1 MALSND
7 LISEFVKATMDKS
20 EPAKEST
27 AYGKIV
33 VKDGKEYVQLDG
45 SDLLTPIS
53 TTTVVKEEDRVMVTI
68 KNHTAIV
75 TGDLTNPSA
84 SNKDVTEI
92 GNKISEFEIVIADK
106 VTTEQ
111 LEAEVARIE
120 KLRTEELEATNAK
133 IETLEGKVAKIDKIE
148 ADVIE
153 VSGKISATEAEFD
166 TLRADIADF
175 KDVTAERVDAVEGNF
190 NNLSSDYAKFEE
202 TVTTRLE
209 AAEADIKDLDTE
221 KLDAET
227 AKITYATIDF
237 ANINEAA
244 VEKLFSDSG
253 IIKDLIM
260 SDGKVTG
267 ELVGVTIKGD
277 IIEGNTVKA
286 DKLVILGED
295 GLYYKLNVDALGETT
310 ASSDDKY
317 QNGLDGSVIIAES
330 ITAEKIAVDDLVAF
344 GATIGGFKINNH
356 AIYSG
361 VKNSI
366 KNTTTGIYLG
376 DDGQVNIGDQNNFL
390 KYYIDE
396 NGKYR
401 LEIQAD
407 SLRFGSSNTTIEE
420 YIQNNVEIA
429 APEAIKTVEG
439 TELVINDGKQI
450 IDFNI
455 YGKSE
460 QSPIYPVQ
468 LIDIPYNEVNK
479 TWRGITYTLK
489 PDNSITVKG
498 TCTEDTSFM
507 ALNGGYAAG
516 KYPIPEYLIPGETY
530 TISGGIYG
538 VGVALYLYRTDGTGK
553 TFVSYTNPATFVMP
567 AGYTYYGI
575 FLQVGLGVTV
585 DGIVHPMLNKGSS
598 ALPFTDG
605 YLKSKNIV
613 PTDFADWES
622 GQYALE
628 DGNKVTTATRIRV
641 KRLIKVCP
649 NTVYYAKTD
658 SYNFVLREYD
668 NSTAYCKSTGGLASS
683 DGCTFTTSANTYYI
697 GISLYEGTDYAT
709 FQSKWNEVKPFICL
723 NSEPN
728 KTYSAYS
735 RSIRHSKN
743 LFDYITTLRKSVN
756 GLTNTINPD
765 GSITVSGIPTGDYTS
780 IVPTGNI
787 DDLLEDGQQY
797 TISQSIDTY
806 SRVYLEVRAKNIS
819 TGNYVYY
826 TIQHGVNHKTFTVDK
841 STYSYDIYIVTGKV
855 SNWGTSSQT
864 ITCSY
869 QLEKG
874 STATS
879 FEKYGVTPSPEFP
892 SEIVSLGYENLF
904 KPTLVGNDG
913 VGIMRARC
921 SVEID
926 GDVFKVTAT
935 GSDAYVGEVTSTVG
949 TAYTGVRGYLMD
961 VTGAT
966 CISYKLSNPKFE
978 KNYITAY
985 DENLKSIKT
994 NEKRSHEDVHVLP
1007 AGTKYISFR
1016 FGASKS
1022 VAGETYETTVQINT
1036 GPIIHQHIPFGKYG
1050 YEIVHSGKNYFN
1062 ASLIPSS
1069 IGIVVSDNGKT
1080 IKMPLQTSGGGYT
1093 GTSKRLRELAP
1104 NLKVGDVVWLNFTR
1118 NLGYSYNNLIYL
1130 QEANSA
1136 WTNGASRT
1144 ITQKDLDSIVVLYAN
1159 SYDSGETGQ
1168 VILTDL
1174 RITKNVDDEF
1184 ESYRGNKILFTLDEP
1199 LRSTNNVIRD
1209 VARIQNGVLRVER
1222 KLGGVKFDGTEPWG
1236 FAGIGKLDQRF
1247 DLKLS
1252 DIGITN
1258 IASGKRYSSHF
1269 IVEGTNS
1276 NPWGYYY
1283 MSPEWLVINNNDNAI
1298 KTLADFK
1305 SWVAA
1310 NKPEFVYNLATP
1322 IIEEIG
1328 PVYVPISEGKLN
1340 TYYVTDP
1347 IVPDLYC
1354 KYGTIYA
1361 GLDGQSIYSVTD
1373 EFYVSTSKITLTG
1386 GSWSDE
1392 TPSWKAGKYLWT
1404 RSKIIY
1410 SNPTATEYTKPVC
1423 DSSWEAIN
1431 DIEVGGRNYIRSS
1444 RDFTRDADRAKG
1456 WVNSGNYTFTKEGDF
1471 TIASISKSGL
1481 AESSYFSLYTN
1492 LIDINV
1498 VKDKTVCISFDI
1510 KVDDVD
1516 AWDVQIPFIWEYDNG
1531 NRTRVGWR
1539 DMRLSDNTF
1548 NIHELQSGVWTR
1560 LVCIIPPD
1568 IEMGYSPGNSFD
1580 NVAYAG
1586 FRFCLFKNGSVHYR
1600 KAKLELGNTVTD
1612 WTPAP
1617 EDIEA
1622 ELSDTSTQIYNKITE
1637 VSADILIDAGE
1648 IVQEATKSLVTQTE
1662 FGEYKETAKTEMKTT
1677 SEGVFIELN
1686 ETHNGQKFSDLD
1698 GDIKKI
1704 NEKLNKNF
1712 SFTQDGMIIGSGD
1725 SAVKLIIDN
1734 ENGIIFERKDGY
1746 RLGYWD
1752 GNDFYAGNIVI
1763 RVDERAQFG
1772 NYAYIPKSDGSL
1784 MFTRVK

>member
-84 SNKDVTEI
+84 NNKDVTEI
-92 GNKISEFEIVIADK
+92 GDKISEFEIVIADK

-148 ADVIE
+148 TDMID
-153 VSGKISATEAEFD
+153 VSGKITATEAEID

-244 VEKLFSDSG
+244 VEKIFSDSG

-420 YIQNNVEIA
+420 YIQNNVEID
-429 APEAIKTVEG
+429 PPVAIKTVEG
-439 TELVINDGKQI
+439 THLNINDGKQI
-450 IDFNI
+450 LTFNI

-460 QSPIYPVQ
+460 QETR
-468 LIDIPYNEVNK
+468 NEVK
-479 TWRGITYTLK
+479 VVR
-489 PDNSITVKG
+489 
-498 TCTEDTSFM
+498 
-507 ALNGGYAAG
+507 
-516 KYPIPEYLIPGETY
+516 
-530 TISGGIYG
+530 
-538 VGVALYLYRTDGTGK
+538 
-553 TFVSYTNPATFVMP
+553 
-567 AGYTYYGI
+567 
-575 FLQVGLGVTV
+575 
-585 DGIVHPMLNKGSS
+585 
-598 ALPFTDG
+598 
-605 YLKSKNIV
+605 SKNIV
-613 PTDFADWES
+613 PTDFSNWES
-622 GQYALE
+622 GNW
-628 DGNKVTTATRIRV
+628 DMTTGNKADYPTRLRI
-641 KRLIKVCP
+641 KRLISVSP
-649 NTVYYAKTD
+649 NRAYYMETATH
-658 SYNFVLREYD
+658 YNMVIREYD
-668 NSTAYCKSTGGLASS
+668 SSKKLLKSNDVNYSLGGAV
-683 DGCTFTTSANTYYI
+683 FTTSATTSYI
-697 GISLYEGTDYAT
+697 SVTLYEGTDYAT
-709 FQSKWNEVKPFICL
+709 FQSKWDEVKPFICL
-723 NSEPN
+723 NEEPN
-728 KTYSAYS
+728 KTYSEYKTTYS
-735 RSIRHSKN
+735 VGKN
-743 LFDYITTLRKSVN
+743 LFDYITSLRPPMN
-756 GLTNTINPD
+756 GLTNTLNPD
-765 GSITVSGIPTGDYTS
+765 GSITVTGIPTGDYTS

-819 TGNYVYY
+819 TGNYVYH
-826 TIQHGVNHKTFTVDK
+826 TIQHGVNYKTFTVDK

-864 ITCSY
+864 ITCKY

-879 FEKYGVTPSPEFP
+879 FEKYGVSPSPDYP

-926 GDVFKVTAT
+926 GDVFKITAT
-935 GSDAYVGEVTSTVG
+935 GSDAYVGEVASTVG

-1007 AGTKYISFR
+1007 AGTKYVSFR

-1080 IKMPLQTSGGGYT
+1080 IKMPLKTSGGGYT
-1093 GTSKRLRELAP
+1093 GTSKTLRELAP

-1199 LRSTNNVIRD
+1199 LRGISKSVRD
-1209 VARIQNGVLRVER
+1209 VATIQNGILTVER
-1222 KLGGVKFDGTEPWG
+1222 KVGYKQIKPTMVQSFINDLGISKEARVDKFS
-1236 FAGIGKLDQRF
+1236 IGNVSGKDVFGLMSNTFRKAFTWNVD
-1247 DLKLS
+1247 K
-1252 DIGITN
+1252 IGIMFN
-1258 IASGKRYSSHF
+1258 A
-1269 IVEGTNS
+1269 GTN
-1276 NPWGYYY
+1276 NEQIAFRIP
-1283 MSPEWLVINNNDNAI
+1283 ID
-1298 KTLADFK
+1298 
-1305 SWVAA
+1305 
-1310 NKPEFVYNLATP
+1310 ATGTYFDEHTTY
-1322 IIEEIG
+1322 IIYELETPYVEEIG
-1328 PVYVPISEGKLN
+1328 PIYVPINEGKIN
-1340 TYYVTDP
+1340 SYHVTDQV
-1347 IVPDLYC
+1347 IPDLYSR
-1354 KYGTIYA
+1354 YGTIYA
-1361 GLDGQSIYSVTD
+1361 GLNGQSIYSVT
-1373 EFYVSTSKITLTG
+1373 EQFYVSNSKTTLSG

-1404 RSKIIY
+1404 RSKILY

-1444 RDFTRDADRAKG
+1444 RDFTRDPDRTKG
-1456 WVNSGNYTFTKEGDF
+1456 WVNSGGYTFTKEGDF

-1516 AWDVQIPFIWEYDNG
+1516 AWDTKIPFIWEYDNASR
-1531 NRTRVGWR
+1531 NRVGWR

-1568 IEMGYSPGNSFD
+1568 MDMGYSPGNSFD

-1617 EDIEA
+1617 EDIEV

>member
-92 GNKISEFEIVIADK
+92 GDKISEFEIVIADK

-148 ADVIE
+148 TDMID
-153 VSGKISATEAEFD
+153 VSGKITATEAEID

-366 KNTTTGIYLG
+366 KNTTTGVYLG

-420 YIQNNVEIA
+420 YIQNNVEIDPPA
-429 APEAIKTVEG
+429 AIKTVEG
-439 TELVINDGKQI
+439 THLNINDGKQI
-450 IDFNI
+450 LTFNI

-460 QSPIYPVQ
+460 QETR
-468 LIDIPYNEVNK
+468 NEVK
-479 TWRGITYTLK
+479 VVR
-489 PDNSITVKG
+489 
-498 TCTEDTSFM
+498 
-507 ALNGGYAAG
+507 
-516 KYPIPEYLIPGETY
+516 
-530 TISGGIYG
+530 
-538 VGVALYLYRTDGTGK
+538 
-553 TFVSYTNPATFVMP
+553 
-567 AGYTYYGI
+567 
-575 FLQVGLGVTV
+575 
-585 DGIVHPMLNKGSS
+585 
-598 ALPFTDG
+598 
-605 YLKSKNIV
+605 SKNIV
-613 PTDFADWES
+613 PTDFSDWES

-628 DGNKVTTATRIRV
+628 DGKKVTTATRIRV
-641 KRLIKVCP
+641 KRLIKVSP
-649 NTVYYAKTD
+649 NRTYYAKTD
-658 SYNFVLREYD
+658 AYNFVLREY
-668 NSTAYCKSTGGLASS
+668 NSSKAYCKSTGGLASS
-683 DGCTFTTSANTYYI
+683 DGCTFTTSENTCYI

-709 FQSKWNEVKPFICL
+709 FQSKWDEVKPFICL
-723 NSEPN
+723 NEEPN
-728 KTYSAYS
+728 KTYSEHKTEYS
-735 RSIRHSKN
+735 IGKN
-743 LFDYITTLRKSVN
+743 LFNYMYRFLPSNCGITSV
-756 GLTNTINPD
+756 INSD
-765 GSITVSGIPTGDYTS
+765 GSITTSGIPTIDFNS
-780 IVPTGNI
+780 VCQSRNI
-787 DDLLEDGQQY
+787 TDILDDGERY
-797 TISQSIDTY
+797 TISQKV
-806 SRVYLEVRAKNIS
+806 VY
-819 TGNYVYY
+819 NYVYLQITVVSLDQSEDTKY
-826 TIQHGVNHKTFTVDK
+826 ISSWNGFASFTVDK
-841 STYSYDIYIVTGKV
+841 SKYEYHAKIQCSSMST
-855 SNWGTSSQT
+855 WGTGSRT
-864 ITCSY
+864 ITNFY

-879 FEKYGVTPSPEFP
+879 FEKYGVAPSPEFP
-892 SEIVSLGYENLF
+892 SEIENLGYENLF
-904 KPTLVGNDG
+904 FGGDTYSNNGVKFTKNVDG
-913 VGIMRARC
+913 TYDISGA
-921 SVEID
+921 
-926 GDVFKVTAT
+926 AT
-935 GSDAYVGEVTSTVG
+935 SDANLYKYVSLANCRLIHNKQYAFHVNQILPEGVLVLIETYNGSTWVNYLQPSGKYLSGTKTSIKEVASIPTEVTQIRYAIRVKSGYTVDIKSL
-949 TAYTGVRGYLMD
+949 GVMLEEGII
-961 VTGAT
+961 AH
-966 CISYKLSNPKFE
+966 SYVPVN
-978 KNYITAY
+978 
-985 DENLKSIKT
+985 
-994 NEKRSHEDVHVLP
+994 
-1007 AGTKYISFR
+1007 
-1016 FGASKS
+1016 
-1022 VAGETYETTVQINT
+1022 
-1036 GPIIHQHIPFGKYG
+1036 KYG
-1050 YEIVHSGKNYFN
+1050 YEIVNLGKNKFDYVN
-1062 ASLIPSS
+1062 NIRVETNGVTSIVNSDGSITVAGIPEVDYQRVV
-1069 IGIVVSDNGKT
+1069 GIVNIDDMLENGQQYTISHSVETYGKVYMEVRAQNKSTGAYTYYSIVYGSKSKT
-1080 IKMPLQTSGGGYT
+1080 
-1093 GTSKRLRELAP
+1093 
-1104 NLKVGDVVWLNFTR
+1104 FTVDK
-1118 NLGYSYNNLIYL
+1118 LTYSYVIYVVTTTISKWGTENLTVTCKYQL
-1130 QEANSA
+1130 EKGSVA
-1136 WTNGASRT
+1136 T
-1144 ITQKDLDSIVVLYAN
+1144 
-1159 SYDSGETGQ
+1159 
-1168 VILTDL
+1168 
-1174 RITKNVDDEF
+1174 EF
-1184 ESYRGNKILFTLDEP
+1184 EPYRENKILFYLDEP
-1199 LRSTNNVIRD
+1199 LRGIPNSVRD
-1209 VARIQNGVLRVER
+1209 VATIQNGILTVER
-1222 KLGGVKFDGTEPWG
+1222 KVGYKQIKPTMVQSFINDLGISKEARVDKFS
-1236 FAGIGKLDQRF
+1236 IGNVSGKDVFGLMSNTFRKAFTWNVD
-1247 DLKLS
+1247 K
-1252 DIGITN
+1252 IGIMFN
-1258 IASGKRYSSHF
+1258 A
-1269 IVEGTNS
+1269 GTN
-1276 NPWGYYY
+1276 NEQIAFRIP
-1283 MSPEWLVINNNDNAI
+1283 ID
-1298 KTLADFK
+1298 
-1305 SWVAA
+1305 
-1310 NKPEFVYNLATP
+1310 ATGTYFDEHP
-1322 IIEEIG
+1322 TYIIYELETPYVEEIG
-1328 PVYVPISEGKLN
+1328 PIYVPINEGKIN
-1340 TYYVTDP
+1340 SYHVTDQV
-1347 IVPDLYC
+1347 IPDLYSR
-1354 KYGTIYA
+1354 YGTIYA
-1361 GLDGQSIYSVTD
+1361 GLNGQSIYSVT
-1373 EFYVSTSKITLTG
+1373 EQFYVSNSKTTLSG

-1404 RSKIIY
+1404 RSKILY
-1410 SNPTATEYTKPVC
+1410 SNPTATEYTKPIC

-1444 RDFTRDADRAKG
+1444 RDFTRDSDRTKG
-1456 WVNSGNYTFTKEGDF
+1456 WVNSGGYTFTKEGDF

-1481 AESSYFSLYTN
+1481 TEGSYFSLYTN

-1516 AWDVQIPFIWEYDNG
+1516 AWDTKIPFIWEYDNASR
-1531 NRTRVGWR
+1531 NRVGWR

-1548 NIHELQSGVWTR
+1548 NVHELQSGVWTR

-1568 IEMGYSPGNSFD
+1568 MDMGYSPGNSFD

-1617 EDIEA
+1617 EDIEV
-1622 ELSDTSTQIYNKITE
+1622 ELSDTSTQIYNKIAE
-1637 VSADILIDAGE
+1637 EKANILIDAGA
-1648 IVQEATKSLVTQTE
+1648 IVQEATSTLVTQTE
-1662 FGEYKETAKTEMKTT
+1662 FGEYKKTAKTEMKTT
-1677 SEGVFIELN
+1677 SEGVFINLN
-1686 ETHNGQKFSDLD
+1686 EIHNGQKFSDLD
-1698 GDIKKI
+1698 DDIKKI

-1725 SAVKLIIDN
+1725 SAVRLIIDN

>member
-148 ADVIE
+148 TDMID
-153 VSGKISATEAEFD
+153 VSGKITATEAEID

-366 KNTTTGIYLG
+366 KNTTTGVYLG

-420 YIQNNVEIA
+420 YIQNNVEID
-429 APEAIKTVEG
+429 PPVAIKTVEG
-439 TELVINDGKQI
+439 THLNINDGKQI
-450 IDFNI
+450 LTFNI

-460 QSPIYPVQ
+460 Q
-468 LIDIPYNEVNK
+468 
-479 TWRGITYTLK
+479 
-489 PDNSITVKG
+489 
-498 TCTEDTSFM
+498 
-507 ALNGGYAAG
+507 
-516 KYPIPEYLIPGETY
+516 ETRAE
-530 TISGGIYG
+530 TK
-538 VGVALYLYRTDGTGK
+538 VVR
-553 TFVSYTNPATFVMP
+553 
-567 AGYTYYGI
+567 
-575 FLQVGLGVTV
+575 
-585 DGIVHPMLNKGSS
+585 
-598 ALPFTDG
+598 
-605 YLKSKNIV
+605 SKNIV
-613 PTDFADWES
+613 PTDFSNWES

-628 DGNKVTTATRIRV
+628 DGKKVTTATRIRV
-641 KRLIKVCP
+641 KRLIKVSP
-649 NTVYYAKTD
+649 NRTYYAKTD
-658 SYNFVLREYD
+658 AYNFVLREY
-668 NSTAYCKSTGGLASS
+668 NSSKAYCKSTGGLASS
-683 DGCTFTTSANTYYI
+683 DGCTFTTSENTCYI

-709 FQSKWNEVKPFICL
+709 FQSKWDEVKPFICL
-723 NSEPN
+723 NEEPN
-728 KTYSAYS
+728 KTYSEHKTEYS
-735 RSIRHSKN
+735 IGKN
-743 LFDYITTLRKSVN
+743 LFNYMEGFLSSNCGITSVLNPDHSITTSGVP
-756 GLTNTINPD
+756 TINWN
-765 GSITVSGIPTGDYTS
+765 SVCTVREITDILDNG
-780 IVPTGNI
+780 
-787 DDLLEDGQQY
+787 EKY
-797 TISQSIDTY
+797 TISQKEANQYLYLQITMLPLNSSEST
-806 SRVYLEVRAKNIS
+806 VYIS
-819 TGNYVYY
+819 SFNGP
-826 TIQHGVNHKTFTVDK
+826 ITFTVDK
-841 STYSYDIYIVTGKV
+841 SKYTYHAKIQCCSMAD
-855 SNWGTSSQT
+855 WGTGSRT
-864 ITCSY
+864 ITNTY

-879 FEKYGVTPSPEFP
+879 FEKYGVSPSPDYP

-921 SVEID
+921 SAEIN
-926 GDVFKVTAT
+926 GDVFKITAT
-935 GSDAYVGEVTSTVG
+935 GSDAYVGEVASTVG

-966 CISYKLSNPKFE
+966 CISYKLSNPRFE

-994 NEKRSHEDVHVLP
+994 NEKRSSEGVHILP
-1007 AGTKYISFR
+1007 AGTKYITVR
-1016 FGASKS
+1016 FGISNS
-1022 VAGETYETTVQINT
+1022 VAGETYETTVQIEK
-1036 GPIIHQHIPFGKYG
+1036 GSVIHSYVSYGKYG
-1050 YEIVHSGKNYFN
+1050 YEIMHEGKNKFDFANENNYY
-1062 ASLIPSS
+1062 ASNQPIKLTKI
-1069 IGIVVSDNGKT
+1069 DNGIRAYNNSGTNYVWGTYLIKDFKHLLGKT
-1080 IKMPLQTSGGGYT
+1080 LTFSYTAKANSTNEPAVRVYWFDLTTNMYKSVIATFKNTSGGKITLPSNPPGDNYCLAFFFYSNYEAAATGECYVDYT
-1093 GTSKRLRELAP
+1093 NIQLEEG
-1104 NLKVGDVVWLNFTR
+1104 FT
-1118 NLGYSYNNLIYL
+1118 
-1130 QEANSA
+1130 A
-1136 WTNGASRT
+1136 T
-1144 ITQKDLDSIVVLYAN
+1144 
-1159 SYDSGETGQ
+1159 
-1168 VILTDL
+1168 
-1174 RITKNVDDEF
+1174 EF
-1184 ESYRGNKILFTLDEP
+1184 ESYCGNKILFTLDEP
-1199 LRSTNNVIRD
+1199 LRSTSKSVRD
-1209 VARIQNGVLRVER
+1209 VATIQNGILTVER
-1222 KLGGVKFDGTEPWG
+1222 KVGYKQIKPTMVQSFINDLGISKEARVDKFS
-1236 FAGIGKLDQRF
+1236 IG
-1247 DLKLS
+1247 
-1252 DIGITN
+1252 N
-1258 IASGKRYSSHF
+1258 VSGKDVFGLMSNTFRKAF
-1269 IVEGTNS
+1269 TWNVDKIGTMFNAGTN
-1276 NPWGYYY
+1276 NEQIAFRIP
-1283 MSPEWLVINNNDNAI
+1283 ID
-1298 KTLADFK
+1298 
-1305 SWVAA
+1305 
-1310 NKPEFVYNLATP
+1310 ATGAYFDEHP
-1322 IIEEIG
+1322 TYIIYELEVPYIEEIG
-1328 PVYVPISEGKLN
+1328 PVYIPMEEGKIN
-1340 TYYVTDP
+1340 SYHVADQVT
-1347 IVPDLYC
+1347 PDLYSR
-1354 KYGTIYA
+1354 YGTIYA
-1361 GLDGQSIYSVTD
+1361 GLNGQSIYSVT
-1373 EFYVSTSKITLTG
+1373 EQFYVSNSKTTLSG

-1404 RSKIIY
+1404 RSKILY
-1410 SNPTATEYTKPVC
+1410 SNPTATEYTKPIC

-1444 RDFTRDADRAKG
+1444 RDFTRDSDRTKG
-1456 WVNSGNYTFTKEGDF
+1456 WVNSGGYTFTKEGDF

-1481 AESSYFSLYTN
+1481 TESSYFSLYTN

-1516 AWDVQIPFIWEYDNG
+1516 AWDTKIPFIGEYDNASR
-1531 NRTRVGWR
+1531 NRVGWR

-1548 NIHELQSGVWTR
+1548 NVHELQSGVWTR

-1568 IEMGYSPGNSFD
+1568 MDMGYSPGNSFD

-1617 EDIEA
+1617 EDIEV
-1622 ELSDTSTQIYNKITE
+1622 ELSDTSTQIYNKIAE
-1637 VSADILIDAGE
+1637 EKANILIDAGA
-1648 IVQEATKSLVTQTE
+1648 IVQEATSTLVTQTE
-1662 FGEYKETAKTEMKTT
+1662 FGEYKKTAKTEMKTT
-1677 SEGVFIELN
+1677 SEGVFIDLN
-1686 ETHNGQKFSDLD
+1686 EIHNGQKFSDLD
-1698 GDIKKI
+1698 DDIKKI

-1725 SAVKLIIDN
+1725 SAVRLIIDN